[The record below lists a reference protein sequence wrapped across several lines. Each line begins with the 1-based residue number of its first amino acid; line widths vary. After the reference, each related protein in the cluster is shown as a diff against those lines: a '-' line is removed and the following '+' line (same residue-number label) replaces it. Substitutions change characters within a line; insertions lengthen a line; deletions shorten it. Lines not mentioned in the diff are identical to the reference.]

1 MAVGGDE
8 NELFA
13 LLVNVAYFP
22 HRPAAEKI
30 EVRSLQNVHGN
41 IPRNEVVMRSVR
53 NCATIMPTG
62 SAGFA
67 FRLKCAAIRAR
78 LRLLHRS
85 GMFIA
90 MAFWKKSSE
99 RVSQY
104 IMPDPHS
111 AVEIIRER
119 AATLRAG
126 VTAAALAGMLCA
138 LSLASYAAEL
148 NYPPVQPPLISVDWQ
163 NPMSVPLRFRNHCHF
178 DAFGRYYCSNHCGL
192 D

>member
-1 MAVGGDE
+1 
-8 NELFA
+8 
-13 LLVNVAYFP
+13 
-22 HRPAAEKI
+22 
-30 EVRSLQNVHGN
+30 
-41 IPRNEVVMRSVR
+41 
-53 NCATIMPTG
+53 
-62 SAGFA
+62 
-67 FRLKCAAIRAR
+67 
-78 LRLLHRS
+78 
-85 GMFIA
+85 MFIA

-148 NYPPVQPPLISVDWQ
+148 NYTPVQPPLISVDWQ

-192 D
+192 DYQFYYCSEASFGCCHPGYGYCSWDGMLRCAP